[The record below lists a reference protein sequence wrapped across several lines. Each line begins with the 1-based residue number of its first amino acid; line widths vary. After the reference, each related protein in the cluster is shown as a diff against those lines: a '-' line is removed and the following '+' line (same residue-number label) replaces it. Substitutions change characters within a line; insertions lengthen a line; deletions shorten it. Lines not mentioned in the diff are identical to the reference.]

1 MRERDI
7 EKWLRHQ
14 VESLGGL
21 AFKFT
26 SPGNDGVPDRQ
37 VILPGGLIYFVELK
51 TDRGRLAP
59 IQVWQQDRLD
69 ALGCQVRTI
78 RGMDE
83 AAEFIEEV
91 REAMQAYKEEEGGGA
106 R

>member
-7 EKWLRHQ
+7 EAKLRRAI
-14 VESLGGL
+14 EKDGGL
-21 AFKFT
+21 FFKFV
-26 SPGNDGVPDRQ
+26 SPGNDGVPDRIA
-37 VILPGGLIYFVELK
+37 ILPDGRIWFIELK
-51 TDRGRLAP
+51 TESGRLTP

-91 REAMQAYKEEEGGGA
+91 RDAIHM
-106 R
+106 

>member
-14 VESLGGL
+14 IEGMGG
-21 AFKFT
+21 KFMKFV
-26 SPGNDGVPDRQ
+26 SPGNDGVPDRIA
-37 VILPGGLIYFVELK
+37 ILPDGQIWFIELK
-51 TDRGRLAP
+51 AESGRLSP

-69 ALGCQVRTI
+69 TLGCQVRTI

-83 AAEFIEEV
+83 ARAFIEEV
-91 REAMQAYKEEEGGGA
+91 QDVIQSA
-106 R
+106 

>member
-7 EKWLRHQ
+7 EAKLRRAI
-14 VESLGGL
+14 EKDGGL
-21 AFKFT
+21 FFKFV
-26 SPGNDGVPDRQ
+26 SPGNDGVPDRIA
-37 VILPGGLIYFVELK
+37 ILPEGQIWFIELK
-51 TDRGRLAP
+51 TESGRLAP

-91 REAMQAYKEEEGGGA
+91 RDAIHM
-106 R
+106 

>member
-7 EKWLRHQ
+7 EKWLRRQ

-51 TDRGRLAP
+51 TDRGRLSP